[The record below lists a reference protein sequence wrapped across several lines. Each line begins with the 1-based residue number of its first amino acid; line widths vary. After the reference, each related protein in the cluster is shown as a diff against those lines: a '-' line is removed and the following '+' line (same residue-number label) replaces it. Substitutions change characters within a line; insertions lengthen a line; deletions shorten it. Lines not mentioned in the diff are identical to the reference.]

1 MQLVF
6 DLLHRVRYIGII
18 RRFIITKHEQVQF
31 TKIYI
36 FFTQCSCR
44 NGQFTVFL
52 LTIHDVY
59 LHLLITTL
67 SVVVLP
73 LFVLYGSLTP
83 ENEKPGDDFV
93 TMS

>member
-1 MQLVF
+1 MGKYNLPY
-6 DLLHRVRYIGII
+6 RKY
-18 RRFIITKHEQVQF
+18 T
-31 TKIYI
+31 Y

-52 LTIHDVY
+52 LTIHDFY
-59 LHLLITTL
+59 LHLLMTTL